1 MIRCEDNGLAYYQFG
16 LFKDVPQLAHGVF
29 TRRGGVS
36 PPPCQGLNL
45 GFVPHDDSLNVTENL
60 EMAANALNINGLAFV
75 GQVHGDKSL
84 VIRASDGYQPRK
96 PEHVKKGFD
105 AMITPDPGVTL
116 LTKLADC
123 QGVVLFDPEPNVLA
137 VIHSGWRGSV
147 ANILGKTVQRLVAEF
162 DVDPKRILAG
172 ISPSLGPCCA
182 EFVHFR
188 DELPQSFWDYR
199 KGDLFDFWAISR
211 DQLSGAGISPEHI
224 ECSGICTKCNEHL
237 FFSYRKSSST
247 GRFAAVIRLAAG

>member
-1 MIRCEDNGLAYYQFG
+1 MIRCEENGLVYYRFG
-16 LFKDVPQLAHGVF
+16 LFKDLPQLAHGVF

-36 PPPCQGLNL
+36 PPPCRGLNL
-45 GFVPHDDSLNVTENL
+45 GFVPHDDAQNVTQNL
-60 EMAANALNINGLAFV
+60 EKAANALNINGLAFV

-84 VIRASDGYQPRK
+84 VIRASDQYQPKK
-96 PEHVKKGFD
+96 PKQVKKGFD

-123 QGVVLFDPEPNVLA
+123 QGVMLFDPETSALA
-137 VIHSGWRGSV
+137 VVHSGWRGSV
-147 ANILGKTVQRLVAEF
+147 ANIIGKTVQRLVNEF
-162 DVDPKRILAG
+162 DVDPTRILAG

-188 DELPQSFWDYR
+188 DELPESFWDYR

-211 DQLSGAGISPEHI
+211 DQLVDQGVDASNVEIG
-224 ECSGICTKCNEHL
+224 GICTKCSEE
-237 FFSYRKSSST
+237 FFSYRREGIT
-247 GRFAAVIRLAAG
+247 GRFGLAAGVRE